1 MISNNHSVFPL
12 FQGSVMSPSAAT
24 AAAPGNMPLVRNKKN
39 VRDEREREKK
49 RGTQE

>member
-1 MISNNHSVFPL
+1 MTTVFFSYFQEFPVFP
-12 FQGSVMSPSAAT
+12 SAVT

-49 RGTQE
+49 RGTQK